1 MATDLGTLKK
11 LVAQGSRILD
21 ATGVVDVFGH
31 LSVRVPDSDRFLIPK
46 AMSPGL
52 VTPADVLT
60 MNWNCDVVE
69 GDGPPFIE
77 AVIHSSIYQLRP
89 DVQAVAHFHS
99 PMVIVLT
106 MVGKEVRPIPGSS
119 STRPFLEGTPI
130 YDELT
135 PSMDTL
141 ITTRE
146 QGESLARRLG
156 TRAAVLLQGHGAV
169 VVGSNVQETCLRSS
183 NLERAAQLQVY
194 AEMIG
199 SPRYLSPQE
208 AQRARE
214 MLRQSNPAERSNG
227 LQRFWDYYLKK
238 SGWEGGNERARV

>member
-1 MATDLGTLKK
+1 MATDLSTLKR
-11 LVAQGSRILD
+11 LVAEGSRVLD

-31 LSVRVPDSDRFLIPK
+31 VSVRVPDSDRFMIPR

-60 MNWNCDVVE
+60 MNWNLEIME
-69 GDGPPFIE
+69 GEGPAFIE
-77 AVIHSSIYQLRP
+77 AVIHSSIYQVRP
-89 DVQAVAHFHS
+89 DVHAVAHFHS

-106 MVGKEVRPIPGSS
+106 MVGKGVRPFPGSS
-119 STRPFLEGTPI
+119 STRPFMDGTPI
-130 YDELT
+130 FDEL
-135 PSMDTL
+135 PPNMDTL

-156 TRAAVLLQGHGAV
+156 KNAAVLLQGHGAV
-169 VVGSNVQETCLRSS
+169 VVGSSLQETCLRSS
-183 NLERAAQLQVY
+183 NLERAAQLQVF

-199 SPRYLSPQE
+199 SPRYLTPQE
-208 AQRARE
+208 SQKARE
-214 MLRQSNPAERSNG
+214 MLRQSDPSERSNG

-238 SGWEGGNERARV
+238 TGCKAEAEFSR